1 MILSP
6 RTKPSKGFTLI
17 ELLVVISIIALL
29 SSVVLSSLNTARVR
43 ARDAKRALSVRQLK
57 TAIESYYSFTGIYPT
72 IGADDTGYA
81 ISGLSAVLVPTYMPS
96 IPSDPTTGA
105 WQYVR
110 GPATNNSYGL
120 YIYREATAA
129 YCGTGTNFNSGWWG
143 IGSNIC
149 PF

>member
-1 MILSP
+1 MFAPQL
-6 RTKPSKGFTLI
+6 KQSKGFTLI

-57 TAIESYYSFTGIYPT
+57 TSIESYYSFTGAYPSVGSDNAGYT
-72 IGADDTGYA
+72 ITDLA
-81 ISGLSAVLVPTYMPS
+81 SVLVPTYMPS
-96 IPSDPTTGA
+96 IPTDPTTGG

-110 GPATNNSYGL
+110 GPATDNSYGL
-120 YIYREATAA
+120 YIYRETTGA
-129 YCGTGTNFNSGWWG
+129 YCGTGTNFNPGWWG
-143 IGSNIC
+143 INSNMC